1 MVQPVYSVKDKY
13 YYDYTERGVVP
24 QGVSL
29 TVPDQSLTLRQIVDR
44 FSNGMIPPG
53 LIYDVQY
60 DDPDA
65 TIDDDISPLNNPN
78 VDLIDMQ
85 EYEREYREIESRVSE
100 SERRKQAPKK
110 DAQLSDESS
119 TPANP
124 GNEPL

>member
-1 MVQPVYSVKDKY
+1 MAHPVYKVISKY
-13 YYDYTERGVVP
+13 DYDYTQDGVILDSH
-24 QGVSL
+24 SL

-53 LIYDVQY
+53 LIHDVQY

-85 EYEREYREIESRVSE
+85 EYEREYREIQGRLTE
-100 SERRKQAPKK
+100 SERRKQAPEK
-110 DAQLSDESS
+110 DAQLSDEPP
-119 TPANP
+119 TPVNP

>member
-1 MVQPVYSVKDKY
+1 MALQVYKVKSKY
-13 YYDYTERGVVP
+13 DYDYTERGVVP
-24 QGVSL
+24 EGVSL

-53 LIYDVQY
+53 LIHDVQY

-85 EYEREYREIESRVSE
+85 EYEREYREIQGRVSE
-100 SERRKQAPKK
+100 SERRKQASEK
-110 DAQLSDESS
+110 DAQLSDEP
-119 TPANP
+119 PAPVNP

>member
-1 MVQPVYSVKDKY
+1 MAHPVYKVISKY
-13 YYDYTERGVVP
+13 DYDYTQDGVVP

-53 LIYDVQY
+53 LIHDVQY
-60 DDPDA
+60 DDPDV
-65 TIDDDISPLNNPN
+65 TIDDDVSPLNNPN
-78 VDLIDMQ
+78 VDLIDIQ
-85 EYEREYREIESRVSE
+85 EYEREYREIESRIAE
-100 SERRKQAPKK
+100 SERRKQASKK
-110 DAQLSDESS
+110 DAHLQDEPP

>member
-1 MVQPVYSVKDKY
+1 MAQPVYSVKDKY

-53 LIYDVQY
+53 LIHDVQY

-119 TPANP
+119 TPSNP